1 MMTFTVR
8 LEPMPDEAESSNP
21 EFSQSL
27 VLAFAPLHKRALG
40 IAVGTA
46 FGLAIAVIT
55 IIFIAAG
62 RPNAINLGL
71 LSQYFWG
78 YTPTWLGVVVGFWW
92 GFLAGFVT
100 GWFLAFCR
108 NAAIAVSIFLVRT
121 RSQLGNTRDFLDHI

>member
-21 EFSQSL
+21 QIPQSL
-27 VLAFAPLHKRALG
+27 GLAFAPLHKRALG

-46 FGLAIAVIT
+46 CGLAIAVVT
-55 IIFIAAG
+55 ILFIATG
-62 RPNAINLGL
+62 RPDTINLGL
-71 LSQYFWG
+71 LNQFFWG
-78 YTPTWLGVVVGFWW
+78 YTPTWPGVLIGFWW
-92 GFLAGFVT
+92 GFLAGFVA